1 MILSKRRWLFIY
13 VVYLDVLVLQNLL
26 LDLASL
32 LTLGIWQ
39 KKRVCWYR
47 IFPAAVVGCV
57 FGSAMF
63 LCVHQF
69 CIYVMGI
76 ALLVNPCMLW
86 IAYGKKNPK
95 ECFVCYFYL
104 ILIYWVLGGV
114 ASLLLLYLPKR
125 MEKICLPLSC
135 VVLCITTVLVSW
147 RQKKRRHLRQVAFFV
162 CGHVEKMVA
171 LVDTGNLLQDPY
183 SGMPV
188 CVISEQ
194 YRDVWEIPQ
203 EKVRYVPYETVA
215 GSALMEA
222 VVADRFLIQEQGDM
236 VCQKKVMIGFG
247 KDLLFQGKNYQMILH
262 KDFCWE

>member
-57 FGSAMF
+57 LGSAMF

-69 CIYVMGI
+69 YIYVMGI

-114 ASLLLLYLPKR
+114 ASLLLLYLPER
-125 MEKICLPLSC
+125 MEKICLPLIMASKKATPSATSC
-135 VVLCITTVLVSW
+135 IFRLWSCGKDGCT
-147 RQKKRRHLRQVAFFV
+147 
-162 CGHVEKMVA
+162 CGHRKF
-171 LVDTGNLLQDPY
+171 
-183 SGMPV
+183 
-188 CVISEQ
+188 I
-194 YRDVWEIPQ
+194 
-203 EKVRYVPYETVA
+203 A
-215 GSALMEA
+215 GS
-222 VVADRFLIQEQGDM
+222 I
-236 VCQKKVMIGFG
+236 
-247 KDLLFQGKNYQMILH
+247 
-262 KDFCWE
+262 

>member
-47 IFPAAVVGCV
+47 IFPATVVGCV

-69 CIYVMGI
+69 CIYVAGI
-76 ALLVNPCMLW
+76 VLLVNPCMLW

-104 ILIYWVLGGV
+104 
-114 ASLLLLYLPKR
+114 
-125 MEKICLPLSC
+125 
-135 VVLCITTVLVSW
+135 TVLVSW

>member
-47 IFPAAVVGCV
+47 IFPAAVVGCAL
-57 FGSAMF
+57 GSAMY

-76 ALLVNPCMLW
+76 ALIVNPCMLW

-114 ASLLLLYLPKR
+114 ASLLLLYLPER

-147 RQKKRRHLRQVAFFV
+147 HQKKRRHLRQVAFFV
-162 CGHVEKMVA
+162 CGHV
-171 LVDTGNLLQDPY
+171 
-183 SGMPV
+183 
-188 CVISEQ
+188 
-194 YRDVWEIPQ
+194 
-203 EKVRYVPYETVA
+203 
-215 GSALMEA
+215 
-222 VVADRFLIQEQGDM
+222 
-236 VCQKKVMIGFG
+236 
-247 KDLLFQGKNYQMILH
+247 
-262 KDFCWE
+262 